1 MNDFPGMPGAATQR
15 GSRRSASMGSGRKSS
30 SRKGSTRKGSAG
42 EGREDSGQGSDVD
55 PVAEPDPHEAAR
67 SIVLRQLSMA
77 PRSRHQL
84 LTKLRERGISD
95 QVAEE
100 ILDRYEEVQL
110 IDDAEFAR
118 MWVRS
123 RVATRSLARSAIK
136 RELADKG
143 ITGELAEDAL
153 AQRTDEDEHS
163 AAVDLVRRKL
173 RPLADPAD
181 RAARE
186 KQTRRLVAMLA
197 RKGYSPSLAFSI
209 VREELDGSEE
219 LDGLD

>member
-30 SRKGSTRKGSAG
+30 SRKRSAG
-42 EGREDSGQGSDVD
+42 QDRGGSGQGSDVD
-55 PVAEPDPHEAAR
+55 PVAVPDPHEAAR

-123 RVATRSLARSAIK
+123 RAATRSLARSAIK

-153 AQRTDEDEHS
+153 AQRSDEDEHS

-209 VREELDGSEE
+209 VREQLDGLEE
-219 LDGLD
+219 LD

>member
-1 MNDFPGMPGAATQR
+1 MSGFSGSPGAATQR
-15 GSRRSASMGSGRKSS
+15 GARRSARKSGRQAPTP
-30 SRKGSTRKGSAG
+30 GSPADL
-42 EGREDSGQGSDVD
+42 E
-55 PVAEPDPHEAAR
+55 ADPHEVAR

-84 LTKLRERGISD
+84 LTKLLERGVPE
-95 QVAEE
+95 QVAVD

-123 RVATRSLARSAIK
+123 RSQTRSLARTAIK

-143 ITGELAEDAL
+143 IAGEMAEEAL
-153 AQRTDEDEHS
+153 SQRTDEDERA

-173 RPLADPAD
+173 RPLADPGD
-181 RAARE
+181 RAARD
-186 KQTRRLVAMLA
+186 KQVRRLVAMLA
-197 RKGYSPSLAFSI
+197 RKGYAPSLAFSI
-209 VREELDGSEE
+209 VKDVLDEE
-219 LDGLD
+219 

>member
-1 MNDFPGMPGAATQR
+1 MNGFSGMPGAAPQR
-15 GSRRSASMGSGRKSS
+15 GARRSARKSS
-30 SRKGSTRKGSAG
+30 PRAPTPGSPADLTPEA
-42 EGREDSGQGSDVD
+42 
-55 PVAEPDPHEAAR
+55 DPHEVAR

-84 LTKLRERGISD
+84 NTKLRERGVSEE
-95 QVAEE
+95 VAAD

-118 MWVRS
+118 MYVRS
-123 RVATRSLARSAIK
+123 RAQTRSLARSAIK

-153 AQRTDEDEHS
+153 LQRTDEDERS
-163 AAVDLVRRKL
+163 AAEDLVQRKV

-181 RAARE
+181 RASRD
-186 KQTRRLVAMLA
+186 KQVRRLVAMLG
-197 RKGYSPSLAFSI
+197 RKGYAPSLAFSI
-209 VREELDGSEE
+209 VKDVLDRQE
-219 LDGLD
+219 

>member
-1 MNDFPGMPGAATQR
+1 MSGFSGSPGAATQR
-15 GSRRSASMGSGRKSS
+15 GARRSARKSGRQAPTP
-30 SRKGSTRKGSAG
+30 GSPADLTPEA
-42 EGREDSGQGSDVD
+42 
-55 PVAEPDPHEAAR
+55 DPHEVAR

-84 LTKLRERGISD
+84 LTKLLERGVPE
-95 QVAEE
+95 QVAVE

-123 RVATRSLARSAIK
+123 RSQTRSLARTAIK

-143 ITGELAEDAL
+143 IAGEMAEEAL
-153 AQRTDEDEHS
+153 SQRTDEDERA

-173 RPLADPAD
+173 RPLADPGD
-181 RAARE
+181 RAARD
-186 KQTRRLVAMLA
+186 KQVRRLVAMLA
-197 RKGYSPSLAFSI
+197 RRGYAPSLAFSI
-209 VREELDGSEE
+209 VKDVLDEE
-219 LDGLD
+219 

>member
-1 MNDFPGMPGAATQR
+1 MSGFSGVSGAATRR
-15 GSRRSASMGSGRKSS
+15 GARRSGRSKGNQGPTPGSPADL
-30 SRKGSTRKGSAG
+30 TPEA
-42 EGREDSGQGSDVD
+42 
-55 PVAEPDPHEAAR
+55 DPHEVAR

-84 LTKLRERGISD
+84 LTKLLERDVSE

-123 RVATRSLARSAIK
+123 RAQTRSLARSAIK

-143 ITGELAEDAL
+143 ITGELAEEAL
-153 AQRTDEDEHS
+153 SQRTDEDER
-163 AAVDLVRRKL
+163 AAAEDLVRRKL
-173 RPLADPAD
+173 RPLADPDD
-181 RAARE
+181 RVERD
-186 KQTRRLVAMLA
+186 KQVRRLVAMLG
-197 RKGYSPSLAFSI
+197 RKGYAPSLAFSI
-209 VREELDGSEE
+209 VKDLLEQDSVEQEFPDEG
-219 LDGLD
+219 